1 MKALINQYSQTAK
14 SKAFSVFAA
23 SFMAVTLAGCGG
35 AASDNGQILNTVQLP
50 TGPLTYLYCPDI
62 GVGEETCVLDDPA
75 NAYARSAING
85 TTKWDLATA
94 APSPLAKFYLW
105 ATAHVRDAQGEN
117 QFYVAE
123 SLHHI
128 VAQEGSG
135 LAQDQA
141 KRAYRALLDNF
152 YGSVTFTGPVNA
164 QISHF
169 LRDWVADRLVQ
180 PESFGLP
187 QLYDTQS
194 AALQAID
201 DWGYLYDAN
210 TTTISKKIN

>member
-1 MKALINQYSQTAK
+1 MKALINQYSQSAK
-14 SKAFSVFAA
+14 SKACYAFAA
-23 SFMAVTLAGCGG
+23 SFVVVALAGCGG
-35 AASDNGQILNTVQLP
+35 AASDNGQVVNTVELP

-62 GVGEETCVLDDPA
+62 GVGEETCVLEDPA

-117 QFYVAE
+117 QFFAAE
-123 SLHHI
+123 SLHS
-128 VAQEGSG
+128 VFSQEGSV
-135 LAQDQA
+135 LAQEQA
-141 KRAYRALLDNF
+141 KRGYRSLLDNF
-152 YGSVTFTGPVNA
+152 YGSVVFTGPVEA
-164 QISHF
+164 QTSNL
-169 LRDWVADRLVQ
+169 LRNWVADRLVN
-180 PESFGLP
+180 PASAGLS
-187 QLYDTQS
+187 QLYDSQS